1 MSLSDLSRIDQI
13 YKEHTCLPF
22 QTAALIS
29 IENQLYRIA
38 EALTRTEA
46 NPVPEVE
53 QQLDPEEKAAV
64 GILQKAFAELQE
76 KNIFVGK

>member
-1 MSLSDLSRIDQI
+1 MENTDLSRISQI
-13 YKEHTCLPF
+13 HEEIPSMPIHDV
-22 QTAALIS
+22 ALIA